1 MLLFTFILVA
11 LFIGWEVFQFLN
23 TKQLISRYQNI
34 FPESTKE
41 SVSLNKKLQI
51 ETSHASEAFENI
63 VSTLNRYLD
72 ENSEQVSD
80 YHLMKD
86 VVDRNREISESEI
99 ETLIPFT
106 QYIGLVGTMIGI
118 FFGVIVLVYG
128 DGLESLMS
136 GSSSALADSGVTEL
150 LGGVALAVISS
161 AVGLGLTMGASYLFK
176 EAKSKVELRENNFL
190 SWIQS
195 ELLPNLSTDFTATL
209 VKMTNNLS
217 DFNDTFSTNTQKLDK
232 TLSKVNDSYIGQV
245 KLLEELKRVDI
256 TSIAAAN
263 ISVYEKLK
271 NCTEEI
277 GMLAVAM
284 KDARSY
290 IKAVR
295 NLTSQLGKADE
306 RVKTWEKMGQFFEK
320 EINEIEKR
328 KAFISEAVGNVDEK
342 LQSSFTQLG
351 QLSKDKVDKMAEKIV
366 DQNEKLD
373 KAMLLQQEVL
383 ESKLKEMSNAIEE
396 RNLRLA
402 ETFDHLDQIVKALP
416 EQMKESSSELA
427 NLSKIKQSIEDLQR
441 TIEDNAERM
450 VEYNAERIVV
460 PETGAI
466 VTPPKQKF
474 PMKVKIAIY
483 LIALYSFIQI
493 IKELVVVV
501 VNFVG
506 K

>member
-1 MLLFTFILVA
+1 MLLVTFLLVA
-11 LFIGWEVFQFLN
+11 IFIAWEVYQFLN
-23 TKQLISRYQNI
+23 TKQLISRYQNV

-41 SVSLNKKLQI
+41 TVILNKDLQI
-51 ETSHASEAFENI
+51 ETTHDSEAFTNI

-118 FFGVIVLVYG
+118 FIGVLVLVWG

-161 AVGLGLTMGASYLFK
+161 AVGLGLTMCASYLFK
-176 EAKSKVELRENNFL
+176 DAKSKVELRENNFL

-195 ELLPNLSTDFTATL
+195 ELLPNLSTDFTSTL
-209 VKMTNNLS
+209 VKMTDNLK
-217 DFNDTFSTNTQKLDK
+217 DFNKTFSTNTKQLDK
-232 TLSKVNDSYIGQV
+232 TLSKVNESYKDQA
-245 KLLEELKRVDI
+245 KLLEELERIDI
-256 TSIAAAN
+256 KKIAAAN
-263 ISVYEKLK
+263 IKVYESLK

-277 GMLAVAM
+277 GMLATSL
-284 KDARSY
+284 KDARLY
-290 IKAVR
+290 VEAVR
-295 NLTSQLGKADE
+295 ELTSKLGEADQ
-306 RVKTWEKMGQFFEK
+306 RVQTWEKMGQFFEK

-342 LQSSFTQLG
+342 LESSFTQLG
-351 QLSKDKVDKMAEKIV
+351 RLSKEKVDKMAERIV

-373 KAMLLQQEVL
+373 QAMTMQQDIL
-383 ESKLKEMSNAIEE
+383 EKKLREMSNAIDE
-396 RNLRLA
+396 RNQRLS
-402 ETFDHLDQIVKALP
+402 ETFDYLGQIVKALP
-416 EQMKESSSELA
+416 EQMRQSSSELA
-427 NLSKIKQSIEDLQR
+427 NLSQIKQAVIELQKAV
-441 TIEDNAERM
+441 EENA
-450 VEYNAERIVV
+450 NANNNVIT
-460 PETGAI
+460 ETGTV

-474 PMKVKIAIY
+474 PLQIKLAIY
-483 LIALYSFIQI
+483 IIALFSFVQI
-493 IKELVVVV
+493 IKELVL
-501 VNFVG
+501 FVTKIVG
-506 K
+506 E

>member
-1 MLLFTFILVA
+1 MLLATFLLVA
-11 LFIGWEVFQFLN
+11 IFIAWEVYQFLN
-23 TKQLISRYQNI
+23 TKQLISRYQNV

-51 ETSHASEAFENI
+51 ETTHDSEAFTNI

-99 ETLIPFT
+99 ETLLPFT

-118 FFGVIVLVYG
+118 FIGVLVLVWG

-161 AVGLGLTMGASYLFK
+161 AVGLGLTMRASYLFK

-232 TLSKVNDSYIGQV
+232 TLSKVNDSYISQV

-320 EINEIEKR
+320 EINEIDKR

-342 LQSSFTQLG
+342 LESSFTQLG

-373 KAMLLQQEVL
+373 KAMSQQQEIL
-383 ESKLKEMSNAIEE
+383 ESKLKEMSDAIEE
-396 RNLRLA
+396 RNQRLA
-402 ETFDHLDQIVKALP
+402 ETFDYLDQIVKALP
-416 EQMKESSSELA
+416 EQMRGSLSELS
-427 NLSKIKQSIEDLQR
+427 NLSKIKQSIEDLHR
-441 TIEDNAERM
+441 TVEDNAERS
-450 VEYNAERIVV
+450 VV
-460 PETGAI
+460 TETGAI

-483 LIALYSFIQI
+483 LIALYCLIQI

-501 VNFVG
+501 VNLVG